1 MSTPL
6 VAVAHGS
13 RDPRSARMVAAA
25 VAAVRTRRPD
35 LDVRL
40 CFLDL
45 NAPSVEQVLDGVADD
60 GHTSAVVVPLL
71 LGNAFHAAVD
81 LPAMLDRVR
90 LHHPELAVVQAR
102 VLGGDQRLVDAVRDR
117 IVEAGCT
124 EIDST
129 LGVAFAAVGSSDV
142 DANARTRQLG
152 STLAEGTDWVG
163 VQTCFATAAAPDAA
177 DAVFRLR
184 SAGANR
190 IVIAPWFLAPGL
202 LTDRLCRAVHDVAPD
217 ARFAA
222 PIGAH
227 RGLVDVI
234 LDRYTESVAT
244 TERPLTLSA

>member
-1 MSTPL
+1 MNAPL

-25 VAAVRTRRPD
+25 VTAVRDRRPD

-45 NAPSVEQVLDGVADD
+45 NAPSVEQVLDGIAAE
-60 GHTSAVVVPLL
+60 GHTTAVVVPLL

-81 LPAMLDRVR
+81 LPAMLDRAR
-90 LHHPELAVVQAR
+90 LQHPELCVVQAR
-102 VLGGDQRLVDAVRDR
+102 VLGGDQRLVHAVRDR
-117 IVEAGCT
+117 VLEAGYADT
-124 EIDST
+124 DST

-152 STLAEGTDWVG
+152 AALADGTDWAG
-163 VQTCFATAAAPDAA
+163 IETCFATAAEPGAA
-177 DAVFRLR
+177 EAIFRLHA
-184 SAGANR
+184 AGADR
-190 IVIAPWFLAPGL
+190 IVVAPWFLAPGL
-202 LTDRLCRAVHDVAPD
+202 LTDRLGRAVHEVAPG

-234 LDRYTESVAT
+234 LHRYTESLAAS
-244 TERPLTLSA
+244 ERPLGLSA